1 MTITDNPNVHWTP
14 FKYSHDEYDGTNYHI
29 FFAYDLENYT
39 VTGANNVNVTV
50 TTGPQPISVTAE
62 HLTHEEMTSQ
72 GNIYAIH
79 VVLAPYYYTKG
90 SACNRVV
97 KVTAG
102 WGVEELPID
111 IPITTQ
117 VIQIGCETSHTGAI
131 LWVDIDDGTVYSQ
144 VPYEFVSGAG
154 VAKKDG
160 KYYIR
165 LSSIQM
171 YVRLDLNAPMQI
183 GQVIEIHTQRKYKPA
198 ITGEGVRS
206 QHNNMVLDGGEAG
219 DYIYKYTIVGN
230 AQDSQE
236 KLEGSSTLYVWQ
248 SGSATYVRS
257 IDIQ

>member
-1 MTITDNPNVHWTP
+1 MEIIENSTVHWAP
-14 FKYSHDEYDGTNYHI
+14 FKYSHEEFDGENFHVY
-29 FFAYDLENYT
+29 FAYNIEYT
-39 VTGANNVNVTV
+39 VTGANNINVTV
-50 TTGPQPISVTAE
+50 TAGAPPISVTAE
-62 HLTHEEMTSQ
+62 HCIHPEMAEQ

-79 VVLAPYYYTKG
+79 IVLAPYNYRQG
-90 SACNRVV
+90 ELCNRIV
-97 KVTAG
+97 KVTGG
-102 WGVEELPID
+102 WGTEELPID

-117 VIQIGCETSHTGAI
+117 VIQVGCETGHAGAL

-154 VAKKDG
+154 VVKKDG

-183 GQVIEIHTQRKYKPA
+183 GQVIEIHTQKKYKPA

-206 QHNNMVLDGGEAG
+206 QHNNMVLDGGESG

-248 SGSATYVRS
+248 SGSATYIRS
-257 IDIQ
+257 IDVQ